1 MVRYIPKFLTMKF
14 SISLLKISLLVA
26 LAPASASAALI
37 VSDWIAT
44 PTSLSFKITGQIDG
58 EATIGVNQKDRL
70 FIGPNGLP
78 AQEEKPSTFI
88 ASVTSLGGSPTALS
102 TNLVGEAGEAG
113 AYMFNDNEANGFRIE
128 IARANTSNWQ
138 AGDILNYSVSFSDE
152 SLYDLTSWDPSEAIV
167 SAGSG
172 GVPSNIP
179 EAQYQVGSFASVPE
193 AQYQVGSSTSVPDT
207 GSTAALLGAGVAA
220 LAFARRRLG

>member
-1 MVRYIPKFLTMKF
+1 MHEGNTMKLAAN
-14 SISLLKISLLVA
+14 LLKISLLLA
-26 LAPASASAALI
+26 LLPASASAALI

-44 PTSLSFKITGQIDG
+44 PTSVSFKITGQIDG

-113 AYMFNDNEANGFRIE
+113 AYMFNDNESNGFTIE

-138 AGDILNYSVSFSDE
+138 AGDILNYSVSFSNS
-152 SLYDLTSWDPSEAIV
+152 SLYDLTSWDPSGAIV
-167 SAGSG
+167 SAGS

-179 EAQYQVGSFASVPE
+179 EAQYQVGSFA
-193 AQYQVGSSTSVPDT
+193 SVPDT